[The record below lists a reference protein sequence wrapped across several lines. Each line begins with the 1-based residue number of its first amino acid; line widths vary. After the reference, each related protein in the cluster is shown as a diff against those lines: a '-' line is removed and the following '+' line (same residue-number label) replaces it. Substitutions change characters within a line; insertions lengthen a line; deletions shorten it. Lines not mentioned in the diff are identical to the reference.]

1 MPLPIGEYFRNGG
14 TDQGVSKE
22 IALTY
27 LTHLLDTYTPESERG
42 YMVVVRMEI
51 PEDLHDYWDYAPV
64 VNRAVDWKELSPRQQ
79 RIKRRRHLQGIT
91 DIHQRARRLAKMMN
105 TPGHAKLVPD
115 LNPQDRKAI
124 HIEHAQLLRKH
135 GVVFTD
141 MYTCYSY
148 KQARIFK
155 DVMDK
160 HATKRALSTD
170 EIVRDTEKIIMLGPY
185 GKTLENKK
193 GRCNFKVHTD
203 PASFCRNACFKRT
216 SDFRIQHYCEEDGSF
231 LGTTEAS
238 KTVQVVQ
245 DTPRFMGWA
254 ILEYAKMIMTRFHY
268 DTMKPLFGDA
278 LKLLYSDTDSMYYEI
293 RWPTDPIDYIAEH
306 NEEVFDLSQT
316 EKYKDLLLKNQLGTF
331 KYEGADNKDG
341 KAGLDNE
348 IVEAVFSAP
357 KSYVKK
363 MAKAKKGSTLDLK
376 GKGVPGSVL
385 QEQFGDSIDH
395 HKEAVFKNRT
405 SVARYRQFRSL
416 DHVVKHCDVS
426 KVALSA
432 ENDKVFQVSPFCS
445 RPLGH
450 FRNRDPVEPCPEWDL
465 TDSEDEAVPLALEM
479 LRKHVVPRDGVFLDV
494 LDKDEAAADSNDENW
509 DE

>member
-1 MPLPIGEYFRNGG
+1 
-14 TDQGVSKE
+14 
-22 IALTY
+22 
-27 LTHLLDTYTPESERG
+27 
-42 YMVVVRMEI
+42 
-51 PEDLHDYWDYAPV
+51 
-64 VNRAVDWKELSPRQQ
+64 
-79 RIKRRRHLQGIT
+79 
-91 DIHQRARRLAKMMN
+91 
-105 TPGHAKLVPD
+105 
-115 LNPQDRKAI
+115 
-124 HIEHAQLLRKH
+124 
-135 GVVFTD
+135 
-141 MYTCYSY
+141 
-148 KQARIFK
+148 
-155 DVMDK
+155 
-160 HATKRALSTD
+160 
-170 EIVRDTEKIIMLGPY
+170 
-185 GKTLENKK
+185 
-193 GRCNFKVHTD
+193 
-203 PASFCRNACFKRT
+203 
-216 SDFRIQHYCEEDGSF
+216 
-231 LGTTEAS
+231 
-238 KTVQVVQ
+238 
-245 DTPRFMGWA
+245 
-254 ILEYAKMIMTRFHY
+254 
-268 DTMKPLFGDA
+268 
-278 LKLLYSDTDSMYYEI
+278 MYYEI

-341 KAGLDNE
+341 KAGSDNE